1 MSESV
6 PLLKLVEVLVV
17 LAAGAGFAW
26 WQFSDLAR
34 ARRERERPSQSRVV
48 HEGAAS
54 PHGLPAPDASPAP
67 PEANAPSQER
77 P

>member
-34 ARRERERPSQSRVV
+34 ARRERERQSRAAQ
-48 HEGAAS
+48 EGAAA
-54 PHGLPAPDASPAP
+54 PHGSPVPHASPAP
-67 PEANAPSQER
+67 PEATASSQER

>member
-17 LAAGAGFAW
+17 LAAGVGFAW

-34 ARRERERPSQSRVV
+34 ARRQTEREREQAAARERAQS
-48 HEGAAS
+48 AAG
-54 PHGLPAPDASPAP
+54 PENP
-67 PEANAPSQER
+67 P
-77 P
+77 

>member
-17 LAAGAGFAW
+17 LAAGVGFAW

-34 ARRERERPSQSRVV
+34 ARRQTEREREREREQ
-48 HEGAAS
+48 AAAGES
-54 PHGLPAPDASPAP
+54 TQAGPGP
-67 PEANAPSQER
+67 QER

>member
-17 LAAGAGFAW
+17 LAAGVGFAW

-34 ARRERERPSQSRVV
+34 ARRERERQDAAAQDGSSVPDKS
-48 HEGAAS
+48 AAS
-54 PHGLPAPDASPAP
+54 P
-67 PEANAPSQER
+67 QER

>member
-17 LAAGAGFAW
+17 LAAGVGFAW

-34 ARRERERPSQSRVV
+34 ARRQTEREREREQAGAGESTQS
-48 HEGAAS
+48 G
-54 PHGLPAPDASPAP
+54 PGP
-67 PEANAPSQER
+67 QER